1 MSQRAF
7 GKEMT
12 RRFGDTQV
20 RRISDKPV
28 RCNVGIGLLSG
39 GDEGDRSADE
49 GEDEDVTELAHSV
62 TKPSKAS
69 QSLKTDTEE
78 QNVTE
83 VTEVTKKIKNQ
94 PSREGS
100 WGGFTEQTVT
110 SVTVVDCDGDKPHHK
125 AANSSVTELAHSVTD
140 TNSVTEDDVF
150 AAPTRQEAAAARYRE
165 EDYRLALLAR
175 LVRPD
180 TCREERTRLYAMS
193 TSELE
198 SLVHE
203 TFETS

>member
-1 MSQRAF
+1 
-7 GKEMT
+7 MT

-28 RCNVGIGLLSG
+28 RCYVGIGLLSG

-69 QSLKTDTEE
+69 QSLKTDPEE

-83 VTEVTKKIKNQ
+83 VTEEQIKALNN

-110 SVTVVDCDGDKPHHK
+110 SVTVVDGDGDKPYHK

-140 TNSVTEDDVF
+140 TNSVPEGDVS

-175 LVRPD
+175 LVTPD
-180 TCREERTRLYAMS
+180 TGREERTRLYAME

-198 SLVHE
+198 RLV
-203 TFETS
+203 TIETS